1 MRWHETKED
10 LAGRVPLSWLPTS
23 RALEGGVRGSVG
35 AGGGAGANSKK
46 SRCGQCGTVARGY
59 YDKRTRRIRDL
70 SCGDVRIY
78 LEVEVR
84 RVRCRKCGKVK
95 TERLD
100 WLADNPLYT
109 KRFYRHV
116 GRKCRTMSIKDVAAE
131 LHLDWHAVKELDKRY
146 MQEQLRRAP
155 KPAPAVVGID
165 EIAIRRGFTYRLV
178 ATDLIR
184 RRAIWFGGVD
194 RSEASLDTFW
204 AWLGAR
210 QAARV
215 RLVVMDMWRA
225 FENST
230 RRNAPQAAILYD
242 KFHVVSCL
250 GEALDEV
257 RKQEYARLAGR
268 DRFGTGVVPDG
279 TPRHGLSIL

>member
-155 KPAPAVVGID
+155 KPAPAVVCFAVIV
-165 EIAIRRGFTYRLV
+165 IRRVCNYRFVGPSPLLPT
-178 ATDLIR
+178 AACR
-184 RRAIWFGGVD
+184 GGY
-194 RSEASLDTFW
+194 
-204 AWLGAR
+204 
-210 QAARV
+210 QALFV
-215 RLVVMDMWRA
+215 YSPHCYPFL
-225 FENST
+225 N
-230 RRNAPQAAILYD
+230 
-242 KFHVVSCL
+242 H
-250 GEALDEV
+250 
-257 RKQEYARLAGR
+257 
-268 DRFGTGVVPDG
+268 
-279 TPRHGLSIL
+279 